1 MLWDIFCR
9 VIDNHGD
16 IGVCWR
22 LSRDLVKRG
31 HQVRLWVDDA
41 SALTW
46 MAPEGLSAWPAV
58 TLRAW
63 QEAEDAARIQDL
75 AAGDIVIEA
84 FGCELPAPFV
94 ARMVRPSPPVW
105 INLEYLSAEVY
116 VERCHGLRSPVCS
129 GPGAGLNKWFFY
141 PGFTEATGGLMREPD
156 LLDRQHAFTPEAQRQ
171 WLASLGVYPRPDDA
185 LVSVFC
191 YADAPLGALLDR
203 WRTTPLR
210 AGATTH
216 VLLTPGHASALG
228 HRWHEANPG
237 TATPH
242 LALHHLPALPQP
254 EFDHLLWSCDLN
266 LVRGEDSAVRALWAG
281 RPHAWH
287 IYPQD
292 DGVHADKLEAF
303 MQHWMHDW
311 PPDLRE
317 QVSIWWR
324 AWNGMSPQ
332 ADMDRQGHR
341 TSLPDLPDLSRW
353 RHHGRLSREKALLQ
367 RDLCSQLT
375 DFALQFVIQPE

>member
-41 SALTW
+41 SALAW

-63 QEAEDAARIQDL
+63 HEAEDAARIQNL
-75 AAGDIVIEA
+75 VAGDIVIEA

-94 ARMVRPSPPVW
+94 VRMVRPSPPVW
-105 INLEYLSAEVY
+105 INLEYLSAEAY

-141 PGFTEATGGLMREPD
+141 PGFTEATGGLMREAD
-156 LLDRQHAFTPEAQRQ
+156 LLDRQRAFTPEVQRQ
-171 WLASLGVYPRPDDA
+171 WLASLGVHSQPDDT

-203 WRTTPLR
+203 WKTTPLR

-216 VLLTPGHASALG
+216 VLLTPGHGKAGIDAQVHRRRAGMGLAAGQREFQPPQALTVCDHADLLVFG
-228 HRWHEANPG
+228 LEDRALFDVVFEIGVHLPG
-237 TATPH
+237 ADLFVAQPADALQLFAEG
-242 LALHHLPALPQP
+242 LALHILAGIGII
-254 EFDHLLWSCDLN
+254 ERMNAGEDA
-266 LVRGEDSAVRALWAG
+266 RGEHGGGEAG
-281 RPHAWH
+281 AFLIYVVMIVMLLLRPHGIIPKRGLA
-287 IYPQD
+287 
-292 DGVHADKLEAF
+292 
-303 MQHWMHDW
+303 
-311 PPDLRE
+311 
-317 QVSIWWR
+317 
-324 AWNGMSPQ
+324 
-332 ADMDRQGHR
+332 
-341 TSLPDLPDLSRW
+341 
-353 RHHGRLSREKALLQ
+353 
-367 RDLCSQLT
+367 
-375 DFALQFVIQPE
+375 

>member
-105 INLEYLSAEVY
+105 INLEYLSAEAY

-156 LLDRQHAFTPEAQRQ
+156 LLTDSRPSR
-171 WLASLGVYPRPDDA
+171 PRRSANGWPHWGCIPGRTMRWSRCF
-185 LVSVFC
+185 VMPTRHW
-191 YADAPLGALLDR
+191 APCWTGGEP
-203 WRTTPLR
+203 PL
-210 AGATTH
+210 
-216 VLLTPGHASALG
+216 
-228 HRWHEANPG
+228 
-237 TATPH
+237 
-242 LALHHLPALPQP
+242 
-254 EFDHLLWSCDLN
+254 C
-266 LVRGEDSAVRALWAG
+266 VRA
-281 RPHAWH
+281 
-287 IYPQD
+287 
-292 DGVHADKLEAF
+292 
-303 MQHWMHDW
+303 
-311 PPDLRE
+311 PPR
-317 QVSIWWR
+317 
-324 AWNGMSPQ
+324 M
-332 ADMDRQGHR
+332 
-341 TSLPDLPDLSRW
+341 
-353 RHHGRLSREKALLQ
+353 
-367 RDLCSQLT
+367 CC
-375 DFALQFVIQPE
+375 